1 MFAQKKNMTKN
12 KLYKNPIIPNNEENN
27 TADPYVI
34 RYGGSYY
41 HCFANDEGVFIA
53 KSEKLWDIATGEK
66 IKVYDSQRENAL
78 KSWFAPELHRID
90 NKWYIYAAPDYG
102 SGLHIM
108 TVLVCDSESPMG
120 EYTLLGEIKGL
131 EGKWTIDGTI
141 LYYRDELYFVWTS
154 CTELYIAKMSNP
166 CSITGKITVI
176 SRPEYDFETREGLI
190 NEGPA
195 VLYRN
200 NKIYIVYSANDSRCD
215 DYCLGLLTFE
225 GGDILD
231 AANWK
236 KTPDAIFQK
245 TDSIFGPGH
254 CSFTTVTENGAEVD
268 YIVYHANLVSG
279 SGWYGRNVF
288 IKPFDWKDDKPNLG
302 KPCF

>member
-1 MFAQKKNMTKN
+1 MINN
-12 KLYKNPIIPNNEENN
+12 KPYKNPIIPNNAKNN

-34 RYGGSYY
+34 KHGGYYY
-41 HCFANDEGVFIA
+41 HCYANEEGVFVT
-53 KSEKLWDIATGEK
+53 KSEKLWDIADGEE
-66 IKVYDSQRENAL
+66 IKVYDCQAESSL
-78 KSWFAPELHRID
+78 KSWFAPELHQID

-102 SGLHIM
+102 NGLHTM

-120 EYTLLGEIKGL
+120 EYKLLGTVNGL

-141 LYYRDELYFVWTS
+141 LRYHDEIYFVWTS
-154 CTELYIAKMSNP
+154 CVEIYIAKMSDP
-166 CSITGKITVI
+166 SSITGKITVI
-176 SRPEYDFETREGLI
+176 STPKYQFETLEGII

-195 VLYRN
+195 VLYKN
-200 NKIYIVYSANDSRCD
+200 DKIYIVYSANDSRCD
-215 DYCLGLLTFE
+215 DYCLGLLTFG

-231 AANWK
+231 AGNWEK
-236 KTPDAIFQK
+236 IPETIFRK
-245 TDSIFGPGH
+245 TDTIYGPGH

-288 IKPFDWKDDKPNLG
+288 IQPFDWKDDKPNFG
-302 KPCF
+302 EPFF